1 MIFTYRDNRKNW
13 EVLNVKVLV
22 VNCGSSSIKYQVFDM
37 TNESVLAKGLVDRVG
52 IPGTTLEHKPTGKD
66 EVVIK
71 KDLPDH
77 TEGMKLVLE
86 VLVNEEYGVIKDMN
100 EIGAVGHRVV
110 HGGETFANSVVI
122 DDNVKKV
129 IRDCFDIAPL
139 HNPPNLMG
147 IEACQALMPNV
158 PHVAVFDTA
167 FHQTMEPA
175 NYLYA
180 LPYDVYEKYHVR
192 RYGFHGTSHY
202 YVSHR
207 AAELLGKPY
216 EECKII
222 TLHLGNGAS
231 MAAIKD
237 GKVVDTTMG
246 FTPLEGLVMG
256 TRSGDLD
263 PAIVFFLM
271 EKLGMNA
278 QEANN
283 YFNKKSGMLGLSG
296 VSNDLRDILEAANSG
311 NERAKLALQV
321 YYNRV
326 KGYIG
331 KFIAKL
337 NGCDCLVFTAGVGE
351 NGYDVREAICS
362 DLDFFGIKMDTEKNK
377 VRGKEV
383 DVSAED
389 SKVKIFVIPTN
400 EELVIAR
407 DTYKLSK

>member
-1 MIFTYRDNRKNW
+1 M
-13 EVLNVKVLV
+13 KVLV
-22 VNCGSSSIKYQVFDM
+22 VNAGSSSIKYQVFDM
-37 TNESVLAKGLVDRVG
+37 TDESVLAKGLVDRVG
-52 IPGTTLEHKPTGKD
+52 IPGTTLEHKPAGKD

-86 VLVNEEYGVIKDMN
+86 VLVNPEYGCIKSMD

-110 HGGETFANSVVI
+110 HGGEEFAQSVVI
-122 DDNVKKV
+122 DDRVKKV
-129 IRDCFDIAPL
+129 IKDCFDIAPL

-147 IEACQALMPNV
+147 IEACQALMPNI
-158 PHVAVFDTA
+158 PHVAAFDTA

-180 LPYDVYEKYHVR
+180 LPYEAYEKFKVR
-192 RYGFHGTSHY
+192 RYGFHGTSHF

-207 AAELLGKPY
+207 AAEMLGKPY

-237 GKVVDTTMG
+237 GKVVDTSMG

-256 TRSGDLD
+256 TRSGDID

-278 QEANN
+278 QEANS

-311 NERAKLALQV
+311 NERAQIALEV

-331 KFIAKL
+331 NYIAKL

-351 NGYDVREAICS
+351 NGYDVREKICEN
-362 DLDFFGIKMDTEKNK
+362 LDYLGIKMDTEKNK

-383 DVSAED
+383 DVATED
-389 SKVKIFVIPTN
+389 SKVRIFVIPTN

-407 DTYKLSK
+407 DTYNLAKA

>member
-1 MIFTYRDNRKNW
+1 M
-13 EVLNVKVLV
+13 KVLV
-22 VNCGSSSIKYQVFDM
+22 VNAGSSSIKYQVFDM
-37 TNESVLAKGLVDRVG
+37 TGESVLAKGLVDRVG
-52 IPGTTLEHKPTGKD
+52 IPGTTLEHKPAGKD

-71 KDLPDH
+71 RDLPDH
-77 TEGMKLVLE
+77 TEGMKLVLD
-86 VLVNEEYGVIKDMN
+86 VLVNPEYGCIKSMD

-110 HGGETFANSVVI
+110 HGGEDFSASVVI

-129 IRDCFDIAPL
+129 IKDCFDIAPL

-175 NYLYA
+175 NFLYA
-180 LPYDVYEKYHVR
+180 LPYEVYEKHKVR
-192 RYGFHGTSHY
+192 RYGFHGTSHF
-202 YVSHR
+202 YVSQR
-207 AAELLGKPY
+207 AAEMLGKPY

-222 TLHLGNGAS
+222 TLHMGNGAS
-231 MAAIKD
+231 MAAIKN
-237 GKVVDTTMG
+237 GKVVDTSMG

-256 TRSGDLD
+256 TRSGDID

-271 EKLGMNA
+271 EKLGLSA

-296 VSNDLRDILEAANSG
+296 VSNDLRDILEAASSG
-311 NERAKLALQV
+311 NERAQIALEV

-331 KFIAKL
+331 KYVAKL

-351 NGYDVREAICS
+351 NGYDVREKVCE
-362 DLDFFGIKMDTEKNK
+362 DLDYLGIKMDVEKNK

-383 DVSAED
+383 DVAAED
-389 SKVKIFVIPTN
+389 SKVRIFVIPTN

-407 DTYKLSK
+407 DTYNLAK

>member
-1 MIFTYRDNRKNW
+1 M
-13 EVLNVKVLV
+13 KVLV
-22 VNCGSSSIKYQVFDM
+22 VNAGSSSIKYQVFNMED
-37 TNESVLAKGLVDRVG
+37 ESVLAKGLVDRVG
-52 IPGTTLEHKPTGKD
+52 IPGTTLEHKPIGKD
-66 EVVIK
+66 EVIIK

-77 TEGMKLVLE
+77 TAGIKLVLE
-86 VLVNEEYGVIKDMN
+86 VLLNEEYGILKSMD

-110 HGGETFANSVVI
+110 HGGESFADSVVI
-122 DDNVKKV
+122 DDKVKKV

-147 IEACQALMPNV
+147 IEACQELMPNV

-167 FHQTMEPA
+167 FHQTMEPE

-180 LPYDVYEKYHVR
+180 LPYDVYEKFKVR

-202 YVSHR
+202 YVAHR
-207 AAELLGKPY
+207 AAEMLGKAY
-216 EECKII
+216 EDCKII
-222 TLHLGNGAS
+222 TLHLGNGGS

-237 GKVVDTTMG
+237 GKVIDTSMG

-256 TRSGDLD
+256 TRSGDID
-263 PAIVFFLM
+263 PAIVWFLM
-271 EKLGMNA
+271 DKLSMDTS
-278 QEANN
+278 EANN

-296 VSNDLRDILEAANSG
+296 VSNDLRDVLEAGRSG
-311 NERAKLALQV
+311 NERAKIALAV
-321 YYNRV
+321 YYNQV

-331 KFIAKL
+331 NYMAKL

-351 NGYDVREAICS
+351 NGYDVREAICTNMEY
-362 DLDFFGIKMDTEKNK
+362 LGVEMDVEKNK

-383 DVSAED
+383 DVSTE
-389 SKVKIFVIPTN
+389 SSRVRIFVIPTN

-407 DTYKLSK
+407 DTKRLAN

>member
-1 MIFTYRDNRKNW
+1 M
-13 EVLNVKVLV
+13 KVLV
-22 VNCGSSSIKYQVFDM
+22 VNAGSSSIKYQVFDM
-37 TNESVLAKGLVDRVG
+37 DDESVLAKGLVDRVG
-52 IPGTTLEHKPTGKD
+52 IPGTTLEHKPNGKD

-77 TEGMKLVLE
+77 TAGMKLVLD
-86 VLVNEEYGVIKDMN
+86 VLVNEEYGVVKSMD

-110 HGGETFANSVVI
+110 HGGEGFADSVVI
-122 DDNVKKV
+122 DDSVKKV

-139 HNPPNLMG
+139 HNPPNLQG
-147 IEACQALMPNV
+147 IEACQELMPNV

-167 FHQTMEPA
+167 FHQSMQPA
-175 NYLYA
+175 NFMYA
-180 LPYDVYEKYHVR
+180 LPYDAYEKFRVR

-207 AAELLGKPY
+207 AADMLGKPFN
-216 EECKII
+216 ECKII

-237 GKVVDTTMG
+237 GRVIDTSMG

-256 TRSGDLD
+256 TRSGDVD

-271 EKLGMNA
+271 EKLGMDSA
-278 QEANN
+278 AANT

-296 VSNDLRDILEAANSG
+296 VSNDLRDVLEAAAAG
-311 NERAKLALQV
+311 NEKAKVALDV
-321 YYNRV
+321 YYNKV

-331 KFIAKL
+331 NYIAKL

-351 NGYDVREAICS
+351 NAIDIRENVCK
-362 DLDFFGIKMDTEKNK
+362 DLDYLGIKMDVEKNH

-383 DVSAED
+383 DVAAPD
-389 SKVKIFVIPTN
+389 SKVKIFIIPTN

-407 DTYKLSK
+407 DTLRLSK

>member
-1 MIFTYRDNRKNW
+1 M
-13 EVLNVKVLV
+13 KVLV
-22 VNCGSSSIKYQVFDM
+22 VNAGSSSIKYQVFDM
-37 TNESVLAKGLVDRVG
+37 ADESVLAKGLVDRVG

-86 VLVNEEYGVIKDMN
+86 VLVNAEYGIIKSMD

-110 HGGETFANSVVI
+110 HGGEAFASSVLI
-122 DDNVKKV
+122 DAEVKKV
-129 IRDCFDIAPL
+129 IKDCYDIAPL

-158 PHVAVFDTA
+158 PHIAVFDTA
-167 FHQTMEPA
+167 FHQTMEPSS
-175 NYLYA
+175 YLYA

-202 YVSHR
+202 FVSHR
-207 AAELLGKPY
+207 AAEMLGKPY

-231 MAAIKD
+231 MAAIKG
-237 GKVVDTTMG
+237 GKVIDTTMG

-256 TRSGDLD
+256 TRSGDID

-283 YFNKKSGMLGLSG
+283 FFNKKAGMLGLSG
-296 VSNDLRDILEAANSG
+296 VSNDLRDILEAASTG
-311 NERAKLALQV
+311 NERAQLSLEV

-331 KFIAKL
+331 KYIAEL

-351 NGYDVREAICS
+351 NGYDVRENICKN
-362 DLDFFGIKMDTEKNK
+362 LDFFGIKMDVEKNK

-383 DVSAED
+383 DVSAAD
-389 SKVKIFVIPTN
+389 SKIKILVIPTN

-407 DTYKLSK
+407 DTLELSK

>member
-1 MIFTYRDNRKNW
+1 M
-13 EVLNVKVLV
+13 KVLV
-22 VNCGSSSIKYQVFDM
+22 VNAGSSSIKYQVFNMED
-37 TNESVLAKGLVDRVG
+37 ESVLAKGLVDRVG

-66 EVVIK
+66 EVIIK

-77 TEGMKLVLE
+77 TAGMKLVLE
-86 VLVNEEYGVIKDMN
+86 VLVNSEYGVISDMG

-110 HGGETFANSVVI
+110 HGGEGFADSVVI
-122 DDNVKKV
+122 DDAVKKV
-129 IRDCFDIAPL
+129 IKDCFEIAPL

-147 IEACQALMPNV
+147 IEACQELMPNV

-167 FHQTMEPA
+167 FHQTMQAE

-180 LPYDVYEKYHVR
+180 LPYDVYEKYKVR
-192 RYGFHGTSHY
+192 RYGFHGTSHF

-207 AAELLGKPY
+207 AAAMLGKSY

-222 TLHLGNGAS
+222 TLHLGNGGS

-237 GKVVDTTMG
+237 GKVVDTSMG

-256 TRSGDLD
+256 TRSGDID
-263 PAIVFFLM
+263 PAIVWFLM
-271 EKLGMNA
+271 DKLGMDTA
-278 QEANN
+278 EANN

-296 VSNDLRDILEAANSG
+296 VSNDLRDVLEAAGSG
-311 NERAKLALQV
+311 NERAKIALQV
-321 YYNRV
+321 YYNQV

-331 KFIAKL
+331 NYMAKL

-351 NGYDVREAICS
+351 NGYDVREAICK
-362 DLDFFGIKMDTEKNK
+362 DMEYLGVKMDTEKNK

-383 DVSAED
+383 DVSTAD
-389 SKVKIFVIPTN
+389 SKVRIFVIPTN

-407 DTYKLSK
+407 DTLRLSK

>member
-1 MIFTYRDNRKNW
+1 M
-13 EVLNVKVLV
+13 KVLV
-22 VNCGSSSIKYQVFDM
+22 VNAGSSSIKYQVFDM
-37 TNESVLAKGLVDRVG
+37 TNENVLAKGLVDRVG
-52 IPGTTLEHKPTGKD
+52 IPGTTLEHKPAGKD

-71 KDLPDH
+71 RDLPDH
-77 TEGMKLVLE
+77 TAGMKLVLE
-86 VLVNEEYGVIKDMN
+86 VLTNEEYGVIKSMD

-110 HGGETFANSVVI
+110 HGGENFAESVVI
-122 DDNVKKV
+122 DDHVKKV
-129 IRDCFDIAPL
+129 IKDCFDIAPL

-167 FHQTMEPA
+167 FHQTMDPA
-175 NYLYA
+175 NFLYA
-180 LPYDVYEKYHVR
+180 LPYEVYEKYHVR

-207 AAELLGKPY
+207 AAEMLGKPY
-216 EECKII
+216 EECKIV

-231 MAAIKD
+231 MAAIKN
-237 GKVVDTTMG
+237 GRVVDTSMG

-256 TRSGDLD
+256 TRSGDID

-271 EKLGMNA
+271 EKLGMNT

-283 YFNKKSGMLGLSG
+283 YFNKKCGMLGLSG
-296 VSNDLRDILEAANSG
+296 VSNDLRDILEAAKSG
-311 NERAKLALQV
+311 NERAKIALEV

-331 KFIAKL
+331 NYIAKL

-351 NGYDVREAICS
+351 NGYDVRENICK
-362 DLDFFGIKMDTEKNK
+362 DLDYLGIKIDPEKNK

-383 DVSAED
+383 DVAAED
-389 SKVKIFVIPTN
+389 SKVRIFVIPTN

-407 DTYKLSK
+407 DTYRLAQGK

>member
-1 MIFTYRDNRKNW
+1 M
-13 EVLNVKVLV
+13 KVLV
-22 VNCGSSSIKYQVFDM
+22 VNAGSSSIKYQVFDM
-37 TNESVLAKGLVDRVG
+37 TDESVLAKGLVDRVG
-52 IPGTTLEHKPTGKD
+52 IPGTTLEHKPVGKD

-71 KDLPDH
+71 KDMPDH
-77 TEGMKLVLE
+77 TAGMKLVLD
-86 VLVNEEYGVIKDMN
+86 VLVNEEYGCIKSMD

-110 HGGETFANSVVI
+110 HGGEEFAQSVI
-122 DDNVKKV
+122 INDRVKKV

-158 PHVAVFDTA
+158 PHVAAFDTA

-175 NYLYA
+175 NFMYA
-180 LPYDVYEKYHVR
+180 LPYDVYEKYRVR

-207 AAELLGKPY
+207 AAEMLGKPY
-216 EECKII
+216 AECKII

-231 MAAIKD
+231 MAAIKN
-237 GKVVDTTMG
+237 GKVIDTSMG

-256 TRSGDLD
+256 TRSGDID

-271 EKLGMNA
+271 EKLGMNS

-296 VSNDLRDILEAANSG
+296 VSNDLRDILEAAASG
-311 NERAKLALQV
+311 NARAQIALDV
-321 YYNRV
+321 YYNKV
-326 KGYIG
+326 QGYIG
-331 KFIAKL
+331 NYMAKL

-351 NGYDVREAICS
+351 NGYDVRENICKN
-362 DLDFFGIKMDTEKNK
+362 LEYLGIKMDVEKNK

-383 DVSAED
+383 DVATED
-389 SKVKIFVIPTN
+389 SRVRILVIPTN

-407 DTYKLSK
+407 DTYNLAKNI

>member
-1 MIFTYRDNRKNW
+1 M
-13 EVLNVKVLV
+13 KVLV
-22 VNCGSSSIKYQVFDM
+22 VNAGSSSIKYQVFDM
-37 TNESVLAKGLVDRVG
+37 TDESVLAKGLVDRVG
-52 IPGTTLEHKPTGKD
+52 IPGTTLEHKPAGKD

-71 KDLPDH
+71 RDLPDH
-77 TEGMKLVLE
+77 TEGMKLVLD
-86 VLVNEEYGVIKDMN
+86 VLVNPEYGCIKSMD

-110 HGGETFANSVVI
+110 HGGEDFSASVVI

-129 IRDCFDIAPL
+129 IKDCFDIAPL

-175 NYLYA
+175 NFLYA
-180 LPYDVYEKYHVR
+180 LPYEVYEKHKVR
-192 RYGFHGTSHY
+192 RYGFHGTSHF
-202 YVSHR
+202 YVSQR
-207 AAELLGKPY
+207 AAEMLGKPY

-222 TLHLGNGAS
+222 TLHMGNGAS
-231 MAAIKD
+231 MAAIKN
-237 GKVVDTTMG
+237 GKVVDTSMG

-256 TRSGDLD
+256 TRSGDID
-263 PAIVFFLM
+263 PAIGFFLM
-271 EKLGMNA
+271 EKLGLSA

-296 VSNDLRDILEAANSG
+296 VSNDLRDILEAASSG
-311 NERAKLALQV
+311 NERAQIALEV

-331 KFIAKL
+331 KYVAKL

-351 NGYDVREAICS
+351 NGYDVREKVCE
-362 DLDFFGIKMDTEKNK
+362 DLDYLGIKMDVEKNK

-383 DVSAED
+383 DVAAED
-389 SKVKIFVIPTN
+389 SKVRIFVIPTN

-407 DTYKLSK
+407 DTYNLAK

>member
-1 MIFTYRDNRKNW
+1 
-13 EVLNVKVLV
+13 
-22 VNCGSSSIKYQVFDM
+22 M
-37 TNESVLAKGLVDRVG
+37 TDESVLAKGLVDRVG
-52 IPGTTLEHKPTGKD
+52 IPGTVLKHEPTGKD

-86 VLVNEEYGVIKDMN
+86 VLVNKEYGVIADMT

-110 HGGETFANSVVI
+110 HGGEGFAKSTII
-122 DDNVKKV
+122 DGKVKQV
-129 IRDCFDIAPL
+129 IRECFDIAPL

-147 IEACQALMPNV
+147 IEACQELMPSV

-167 FHQTMEPA
+167 FHQTMKPE
-175 NYLYA
+175 YFMYA
-180 LPYDVYEKYHVR
+180 LPYDVYRDYKVR
-192 RYGFHGTSHY
+192 RYGFHGTSHF

-207 AAELLGKPY
+207 AAEMMGKPF

-222 TLHLGNGAS
+222 TLHLGNGGS

-237 GKVVDTTMG
+237 GRVVDTSMG

-256 TRSGDLD
+256 TRSGDVD

-271 EKLGMNA
+271 DKLNMNSD
-278 QEANN
+278 EANS

-296 VSNDLRDILEAANSG
+296 VSNDLRDIMEAAKSG
-311 NERAKLALQV
+311 NERAQLALDV
-321 YYNRV
+321 YHNRI
-326 KGYIG
+326 KSYIG
-331 KFIAKL
+331 SYIAEL
-337 NGCDCLVFTAGVGE
+337 NGCDCIVFTAGVGE
-351 NGYDVREAICS
+351 NGIENREAICK
-362 DLDFFGIKMDTEKNK
+362 DLDSLGIIMDNEKNK

-383 DVSAED
+383 DVSAAD
-389 SKVKIFVIPTN
+389 SKVRIFIIPTN

-407 DTYKLSK
+407 DTFGLAK

>member
-1 MIFTYRDNRKNW
+1 M
-13 EVLNVKVLV
+13 KVLV
-22 VNCGSSSIKYQVFDM
+22 VNAGSSSIKYQVFDM
-37 TNESVLAKGLVDRVG
+37 TDESVLAKGLVDRVG

-86 VLVNEEYGVIKDMN
+86 ALVNEEYGIIKSMD

-110 HGGETFANSVVI
+110 HGGEAFASSVVI
-122 DDNVKKV
+122 TDEVKKV
-129 IRDCFDIAPL
+129 IKDCFDIAPL

-167 FHQTMEPA
+167 FHQTMEPSS
-175 NYLYA
+175 YLYA

-202 YVSHR
+202 FVSHR
-207 AAELLGKPY
+207 AAEMLGKPY

-256 TRSGDLD
+256 TRSGDID

-283 YFNKKSGMLGLSG
+283 YFNKKAGMLGLSG
-296 VSNDLRDILEAANSG
+296 VSNDLRDILEAANTG
-311 NERAKLALQV
+311 NERAQLSLEV

-331 KFIAKL
+331 KYIALL

-351 NGYDVREAICS
+351 NGYDVRENICS
-362 DLDFFGIKMDTEKNK
+362 NLDFFGIKIDTEKNK

-383 DVSAED
+383 DVSAAD
-389 SKVKIFVIPTN
+389 SKIKILVIPTN

-407 DTYKLSK
+407 DTLALS

>member
-1 MIFTYRDNRKNW
+1 MM
-13 EVLNVKVLV
+13 KVLV
-22 VNCGSSSIKYQVFDM
+22 VNAGSSSIKYQVFDM
-37 TNESVLAKGLVDRVG
+37 TDESVLAKGLVDRVG
-52 IPGTTLEHKPTGKD
+52 IPGTTLEHKPAGKD

-86 VLVNEEYGVIKDMN
+86 VLVNPEYGCIKSMD

-110 HGGETFANSVVI
+110 HGGEEFAQSVVI
-122 DDNVKKV
+122 DDRVKKV
-129 IRDCFDIAPL
+129 IKDCFDIAPL

-147 IEACQALMPNV
+147 IEACQALMPNI
-158 PHVAVFDTA
+158 PHVAAFDTA

-180 LPYDVYEKYHVR
+180 LPYEAYEKFKVR
-192 RYGFHGTSHY
+192 RYGFHGTSHF
-202 YVSHR
+202 YVFHR
-207 AAELLGKPY
+207 AAEMLGKPY

-237 GKVVDTTMG
+237 GKVVDTSMG

-256 TRSGDLD
+256 TRSGDID

-278 QEANN
+278 QEANS

-311 NERAKLALQV
+311 NERAQIALEV

-331 KFIAKL
+331 NYIAKL

-351 NGYDVREAICS
+351 NGYDVREKICEN
-362 DLDFFGIKMDTEKNK
+362 LDYLGIKMDTEKNK

-383 DVSAED
+383 DVATED
-389 SKVKIFVIPTN
+389 SKVRIFVIPTN

-407 DTYKLSK
+407 DTYNLAKA

>member
-1 MIFTYRDNRKNW
+1 M
-13 EVLNVKVLV
+13 KVLV
-22 VNCGSSSIKYQVFDM
+22 VNAGSSSIKYQVVDM
-37 TNESVLAKGLVDRVG
+37 TDESVLAVGLVDRVG
-52 IPGTTLEHKPTGKD
+52 IPGTTLEHKPVGKD
-66 EVVIK
+66 KVLIK

-77 TEGMKLVLE
+77 TAGMKLVLE
-86 VLVNEEYGVIKDMN
+86 VLVNEEYGCIKSMD

-110 HGGETFANSVVI
+110 HGGEEFAESVVI
-122 DDNVKKV
+122 DDRVKKV
-129 IRDCFDIAPL
+129 IKDCFDIAPL

-147 IEACQALMPNV
+147 IDACQELMPNV
-158 PHVAVFDTA
+158 NHVVVFDTA
-167 FHQTMEPA
+167 FHQTMEPS
-175 NYLYA
+175 NFLYA
-180 LPYDVYEKYHVR
+180 LPYEVYEKYRVR
-192 RYGFHGTSHY
+192 RYGFHGTSHF

-207 AAELLGKPY
+207 AAEMLGKPF

-231 MAAIKD
+231 MAAVKG

-256 TRSGDLD
+256 TRSGDID

-271 EKLGMNA
+271 EKLGLGTT
-278 QEANN
+278 EANN
-283 YFNKKSGMLGLSG
+283 YFNKKAGMLGLSG
-296 VSNDLRDILEAANSG
+296 VSNDLRDILEAAASG
-311 NERAKLALQV
+311 NERAQTALDV

-331 KFIAKL
+331 NYMAKL

-351 NGYDVREAICS
+351 NAIDIRENICK
-362 DLDFFGIKMDTEKNK
+362 DLDYLGIKMDVEKNK

-383 DVSAED
+383 DVAAAD

-407 DTYKLSK
+407 DTYRLSK

>member
-1 MIFTYRDNRKNW
+1 M
-13 EVLNVKVLV
+13 KVLV
-22 VNCGSSSIKYQVFDM
+22 VNAGSSSIKYQVFDM
-37 TNESVLAKGLVDRVG
+37 TDESVLAKGLVDRVG
-52 IPGTTLEHKPTGKD
+52 IPGTTLEHKPIGKD

-77 TEGMKLVLE
+77 TAGMKLVLD
-86 VLVNEEYGVIKDMN
+86 VLVNEEYGCVKSMD

-110 HGGETFANSVVI
+110 HGGEEFADSVVI
-122 DDNVKKV
+122 DEHVIKV

-147 IEACQALMPNV
+147 IEACKELMPNV
-158 PHVAVFDTA
+158 PHIAVFDTA

-175 NYLYA
+175 EYMYA
-180 LPYDVYEKYHVR
+180 LPYEAYEKFRVR
-192 RYGFHGTSHY
+192 RYGFHGTSHF

-207 AAELLGKPY
+207 AADLLGKPY
-216 EECKII
+216 KDCKII
-222 TLHLGNGAS
+222 TLHLGNGGS

-237 GKVVDTTMG
+237 GRVVDTSMG

-256 TRSGDLD
+256 TRCGDVD

-271 EKLGMNA
+271 EKLGMDSSA
-278 QEANN
+278 ANT

-296 VSNDLRDILEAANSG
+296 VSNDLRDVLEAADSG
-311 NERAKLALQV
+311 NEKAKIALDV
-321 YYNRV
+321 YNNKI

-331 KFIAKL
+331 NYIAKL

-351 NGYDVREAICS
+351 NAIETREAICK
-362 DLDFFGIKMDTEKNK
+362 DLDFLGIKMDVAKNK
-377 VRGKEV
+377 VRGKEA
-383 DVSAED
+383 DVSAPD
-389 SKVKIFVIPTN
+389 SKIKIFIIPTN

-407 DTYKLSK
+407 DTVRLSPK